1 MTTLPR
7 PSLVL
12 LDEVHEDMPTA
23 TGAEQMAEMARRA
36 GLDPDVFASF
46 LAHPSTLTHD
56 RKDPS

>member
-36 GLDPDVFASF
+36 GLDPRVFASF
-46 LAHPSTLTHD
+46 LAHPSNTEAT
-56 RKDPS
+56 S